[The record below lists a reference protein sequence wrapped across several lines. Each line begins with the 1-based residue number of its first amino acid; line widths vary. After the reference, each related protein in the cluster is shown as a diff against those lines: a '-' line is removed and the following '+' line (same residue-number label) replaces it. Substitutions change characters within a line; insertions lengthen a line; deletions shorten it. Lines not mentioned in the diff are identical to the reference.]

1 MKDVIVIGI
10 AGGTGSG
17 KSTLI
22 QKIKEEFSDEI
33 TMLSHDFYYK
43 QHSDIPFEERKKLN
57 YDHPNS
63 FDTDL
68 MIEHVCRLATGESIE
83 RPVYDFTIHNRVDE
97 TVRVEPAKVIIV
109 EGILIFENKEL
120 RDLCDIK
127 VFIDTDADVRIIRRI
142 IRDVNERGRTL
153 ESIVTQYL
161 TTVKRC
167 TSSSW
172 SRARNLPTSS
182 FRRAAIIRSRWI
194 CSTRRSTRCSRSAC
208 ETRALC
214 TLCEN
219 RAACAARTACVLYA
233 CVGNITQRY
242 FRHHD
247 KSTLRIGAHS

>member
-22 QKIKEEFSDEI
+22 QKIKDEFSNEI

-43 QHSDIPFEERKKLN
+43 QHNEIPFEERKKLN

-68 MIEHVCRLATGESIE
+68 MIEHVRRLAMGQSIN

-97 TVRVEPAKVIIV
+97 TVLVEPAKVIIV

-127 VFIDTDADVRIIRRI
+127 VYRYGCRCAHHTPYHPRCQRARQDAGVYRDAVSDNSKTDARAIR
-142 IRDVNERGRTL
+142 GT
-153 ESIVTQYL
+153 
-161 TTVKRC
+161 K
-167 TSSSW
+167 
-172 SRARNLPTSS
+172 
-182 FRRAAIIRSRWI
+182 
-194 CSTRRSTRCSRSAC
+194 
-208 ETRALC
+208 
-214 TLCEN
+214 
-219 RAACAARTACVLYA
+219 
-233 CVGNITQRY
+233 
-242 FRHHD
+242 
-247 KSTLRIGAHS
+247 